1 MVDSPRDSVA
11 RGREALRAGDAVGA
25 RSVFEGALTAGT
37 SGPALEGLSA
47 ASYVLLEFPR
57 SIDEMERAH
66 AAYRSEGDGPGAV
79 RTARTLGYLHGTTT
93 GDWAIAGGWIAR
105 AKTLLVDQPDSSER
119 GWVALTEGMFEG
131 VRAMKEQ
138 HYARA
143 LDVGR
148 RRSDTELVFCTLAYL
163 GASLVHDDRVEE
175 GMMLLDEALAAVA
188 GGEVEDFIV
197 VEEIFCQMFSACERA
212 QDVGRAEQWIRVG
225 EAIAERRRL
234 PAVSAYCRTHY
245 GGILTAAGR
254 WPEADDALTEA
265 VRLWALGRRTLKA
278 GALVRL
284 AGLRVK
290 QGRLEEAERL
300 LDGMS
305 NDPDATLPLA
315 SLQFARKETA
325 IARETLERALQRADP
340 SSSSVVPFLAL
351 LIDIQLAGGDLA
363 AAQTSVDALAACA
376 EVHPSLYTAAVLAL
390 ARGRIVLAAGTGDP
404 REWLRD
410 ALEGFT
416 TAQLPL
422 EAALCRLDLARAFE
436 KASPQVAVSEARMA
450 LLEFERLTAARQVDA
465 AQSLLRHLGGRVSPA
480 RSGGST
486 LTRRERDVFILLGE
500 GFSNPEI
507 AERLFISRKTV
518 EHHVGN
524 VLVKLGLRNRSEAA
538 AYAVRAGATG
548 EDAGRARK

>member
-1 MVDSPRDSVA
+1 MVDSPRDGVA
-11 RGREALRAGDAVGA
+11 RGREALRTGDAVGA
-25 RSVFEGALTAGT
+25 RAVFEGALAAAA
-37 SGPALEGLSA
+37 SGAALEGLSA

-66 AAYRSEGDGPGAV
+66 AVYRSEGDGPGAV

-131 VRAMKEQ
+131 ARAIKEQ

-148 RRSDTELVFCTLAYL
+148 RGSDTELVFCTLAYL

-254 WPEADDALTEA
+254 WPEADDALSEA

-300 LDGMS
+300 LDGLS
-305 NDPDATLPLA
+305 NDPEATLPLA
-315 SLQFARKETA
+315 SLQFAR
-325 IARETLERALQRADP
+325 
-340 SSSSVVPFLAL
+340 
-351 LIDIQLAGGDLA
+351 
-363 AAQTSVDALAACA
+363 
-376 EVHPSLYTAAVLAL
+376 
-390 ARGRIVLAAGTGDP
+390 
-404 REWLRD
+404 
-410 ALEGFT
+410 
-416 TAQLPL
+416 
-422 EAALCRLDLARAFE
+422 
-436 KASPQVAVSEARMA
+436 
-450 LLEFERLTAARQVDA
+450 
-465 AQSLLRHLGGRVSPA
+465 
-480 RSGGST
+480 
-486 LTRRERDVFILLGE
+486 
-500 GFSNPEI
+500 
-507 AERLFISRKTV
+507 
-518 EHHVGN
+518 
-524 VLVKLGLRNRSEAA
+524 
-538 AYAVRAGATG
+538 
-548 EDAGRARK
+548 